1 MWLVIRC
8 TFRMNCLALPL
19 SCGPQNLS
27 MFPEQDCAPWLV
39 WKAENVSYP
48 ACLIFPDFAE
58 AWQLI
63 HPLVSCLISDF
74 SSCFCCV
81 MFVQETGDLY
91 FPSSSLHETRSKISA
106 FILFKQLMYSEISEN
121 IFDADNL
128 SRRPLYIPFQSRFV
142 LTISNEIQ
150 RFCANIK

>member
-1 MWLVIRC
+1 
-8 TFRMNCLALPL
+8 MNCLALPL

-63 HPLVSCLISDF
+63 HPLVSCLISWKNNIE
-74 SSCFCCV
+74 SV
-81 MFVQETGDLY
+81 VAKLN
-91 FPSSSLHETRSKISA
+91 
-106 FILFKQLMYSEISEN
+106 IL
-121 IFDADNL
+121 
-128 SRRPLYIPFQSRFV
+128 
-142 LTISNEIQ
+142 SNP
-150 RFCANIK
+150 K